1 MSLPGVQGHTDTLG
15 GGGLLSKCHSSPWNR
30 KGWFCSN
37 RHGSWR
43 QSPGR
48 LTGGLSLLG
57 TSARDST
64 TSNSTKG
71 AVESGAADCQQGHG
85 RGCRSSLLLPF
96 PSPRGLGSAML
107 RTGLSPAPSAVY
119 GTTCQAWQEGP
130 CPHGMRR
137 SKTSAHT
144 LGAGGT
150 DREELSSTRVVCA
163 RGQGHGRERPECL
176 CSLSLSFL
184 TCKTGY
190 NKHGGKEGDE
200 AEGWPQG

>member
-71 AVESGAADCQQGHG
+71 AVESGAAGCQQGHG
-85 RGCRSSLLLPF
+85 RGCCSSLLLPF
-96 PSPRGLGSAML
+96 PSPRGLGSTML
-107 RTGLSPAPSAVY
+107 STGPSPGFLSCVWNANYLP
-119 GTTCQAWQEGP
+119 G
-130 CPHGMRR
+130 R
-137 SKTSAHT
+137 
-144 LGAGGT
+144 AGGAV
-150 DREELSSTRVVCA
+150 STRNETVQDQSSPF
-163 RGQGHGRERPECL
+163 GGGGHRPR
-176 CSLSLSFL
+176 
-184 TCKTGY
+184 
-190 NKHGGKEGDE
+190 
-200 AEGWPQG
+200 